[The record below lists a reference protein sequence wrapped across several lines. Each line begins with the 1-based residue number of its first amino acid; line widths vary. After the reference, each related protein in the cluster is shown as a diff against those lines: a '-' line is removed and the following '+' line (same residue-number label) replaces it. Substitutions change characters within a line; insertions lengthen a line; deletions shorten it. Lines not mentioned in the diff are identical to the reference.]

1 MKKVMGFWR
10 CWGIVVGMM
19 IGSGI
24 FMLPAVLAP
33 FGEFSLVGWIVAG
46 IGTIFIA
53 LMFSLL
59 ARRKALVGGPYA
71 YTRAA
76 FGDLPGYL
84 IGWGYWISLLAAIA
98 AGAVAITGY
107 LGFFIPSIAT
117 NPLWGALTALF
128 LIWLTTGINVAGVKT
143 ASTFQLLTS
152 LLKLLP
158 LFLVAV
164 IGLYF
169 GDPVNVKPEPAL
181 HTPTFSS
188 IAEMVMIIMWAY
200 IGVECVTIPSD
211 DMIEPEKNIPRAL
224 IIGTLTVTG
233 VYIAVSYG
241 VMVLVPSEQLAL
253 STSPLADAASVV
265 LGPWGAGLITLGAL
279 VSIISNINANIFVV
293 GVMPQAL
300 AQDNLFPKVFSRLN
314 AGGAPARA
322 IVISGFIASLL
333 VVMNYSNGLMTAFKT
348 LILLSTLATVLP
360 YVTSALAELVLQK
373 RDRIQGEK
381 TRWYSWMV
389 VLGALIFSVFAIVGS
404 GLMVSLQGTVLLII
418 GLPFYFYE
426 KNKYKIKMPDR

>member
-10 CWGIVVGMM
+10 CWGIVVGVM

-33 FGEFSLVGWIVAG
+33 YGKFSLLGWIFAG
-46 IGTIFIA
+46 VGTIFIA

-84 IGWGYWISLLAAIA
+84 IGWGYWIGILTSIA
-98 AGAVAITGY
+98 AGAVAVSGY
-107 LGFFIPSIAT
+107 LGFFIPFISSDPIT
-117 NPLWGALTALF
+117 GAITAL
-128 LIWLTTGINVAGVKT
+128 LIIWITTAINVAGVKT

-158 LFLVAV
+158 LFLIAA
-164 IGLYF
+164 IGLFF
-169 GDPVNVKPEPAL
+169 GDPINAKPEPSFES
-181 HTPTFSS
+181 PTVFSL
-188 IAEMVMIIMWAY
+188 AEMVMIIMWAY
-200 IGVECVTIPSD
+200 LGVESVTIPSD
-211 DMIEPEKNIPRAL
+211 DMITPEKNIPRAL

-241 VMVLVPSEQLAL
+241 AMGLIPSEQLAH
-253 STSPLADAASVV
+253 STSPLADAAVVV

-279 VSIISNINANIFVV
+279 ISIISNINANIFV
-293 GVMPQAL
+293 GSVMPQAL
-300 AQDNLFPKVFSRLN
+300 AQDNLFPSSFSTLN
-314 AGGAPARA
+314 KGGVPARA
-322 IVISGFIASLL
+322 IIISAFIASLL
-333 VVMNYSNGLMTAFKT
+333 VVMNFSDGLMGAFKT
-348 LILLSTLATVLP
+348 LILLSTLVTILP

-373 RDRIQGEK
+373 RDRNQGIK
-381 TRWYSWMV
+381 TGWSVWIIT
-389 VLGALIFSVFAIVGS
+389 LGALIFSLFAIVGS
-404 GLMVSLQGTVLLII
+404 GLMISLQGTILLII

-426 KNKYKIKMPDR
+426 KNKNKTEISKS